1 MKKFFLPLVISFFL
15 FSFIN
20 AQQKVIQL
28 YDGPAPGSET
38 WNWEEK
44 ENDKNSW
51 GTKVVYNVSKPTL
64 IVFAPD
70 ADKANG
76 TAMIIA
82 PGGGFHALSINSE
95 GYDVAKWLVQKG
107 VTCFVLKYRLI
118 HCLTNDP
125 TEEFTKKLGT
135 KELEDQ
141 TGKLIPL
148 AIADARNAI
157 AYVRKHATEFNIA
170 TDRIGFIGFSAGGTL
185 AGSVAFGYSKEN
197 KPDFFAPI
205 YPFFPSSMHGTV
217 ANDAPPLFTVT
228 ATDDHFGFAPHSI
241 DLYSKWI
248 ANKKDAE
255 MHLYAKGNHGFGMRK
270 QNLPTDNWI
279 ERFYEWMGV
288 MGLLAKKAP
297 APANT
302 AFDIYQ
308 KKEYVYA
315 DGKTLPYRVLYPE
328 NYDKTK
334 KYPLILFLHGS
345 GERGND
351 NEKQLTHGAKL
362 FLKDENRKN
371 FPAIVVFPQC
381 PQESAW
387 AVIKIDRNVQP
398 VKMDFDYTM
407 EGNWPLLAANDLV
420 RKLSN
425 EEGVDKS
432 KIYISGL
439 SLGGMGTFESVYRNP
454 DLYAAAL
461 PICGGGDVNHYD
473 KRITKTA
480 FWIFHG
486 DADASVDVK
495 LSREMVDKLKSLKAE
510 VKYSEYPGVKHNSWD
525 NAFAEAEYLSWMFGH
540 KKKK

>member
-1 MKKFFLPLVISFFL
+1 MKKQ
-15 FSFIN
+15 FSFYLLVLVLCLSVN

-28 YDGPAPGSET
+28 YDGPAPGSESWT
-38 WNWEEK
+38 WNEA
-44 ENDKNSW
+44 ENDKNMW
-51 GTKVVYNVSKPTL
+51 QTKVVYNVSKPTL
-64 IVFAPD
+64 TVFAPD

-76 TAMIIA
+76 TALIIA

-107 VTCFVLKYRLI
+107 ITCFVLKYRLV

-125 TEEFTKKLGT
+125 VAEFMSKLGK
-135 KELEDQ
+135 KEFEDES
-141 TGKLIPL
+141 GKLIPL
-148 AIADARNAI
+148 AVADTRNAI
-157 AYVRKHATEFNIA
+157 AYVRKHAAEYSIA
-170 TDRIGFIGFSAGGTL
+170 TDRIGIMGFSAGGTVTSASL
-185 AGSVAFGYSKEN
+185 FNYTKEN
-197 KPDFFAPI
+197 RPDFAAPI
-205 YPFFPSSMHGTV
+205 YPYFPSTMHGTV
-217 ANDAPPLFTVT
+217 AGDAPPIFIVT
-228 ATDDHFGFAPHSI
+228 ATDDGFGLAPNSV

-279 ERFYEWMGV
+279 DRFYEWMGV
-288 MGLLAKKAP
+288 QGLLAKK

-308 KKEYVYA
+308 KKEFVFA
-315 DGKTLPYRVLYPE
+315 DGKTLPYRILYPE

-334 KYPLILFLHGS
+334 KYPLILFLHGA

-371 FPAIVVFPQC
+371 FPAIIVFPQC
-381 PQESAW
+381 PSESFW
-387 AVIKIDRNVQP
+387 AVTKIDRNVQP
-398 VKMDFDYTM
+398 YKIDFDYTA
-407 EGNWPLLAANDLV
+407 EANWPLLAANELV

-425 EEGVDKS
+425 EEGVNKS
-432 KIYISGL
+432 KIYITGL
-439 SLGGMGTFESVYRNP
+439 SMGGMGTFESVYRNP

-461 PICGGGDVNHYD
+461 PICGGGDINHYN
-473 KRITKTA
+473 KKIAKTA
-480 FWIFHG
+480 FWVFHG
-486 DADASVDVK
+486 DADPTVDVK

-540 KKKK
+540 KKK